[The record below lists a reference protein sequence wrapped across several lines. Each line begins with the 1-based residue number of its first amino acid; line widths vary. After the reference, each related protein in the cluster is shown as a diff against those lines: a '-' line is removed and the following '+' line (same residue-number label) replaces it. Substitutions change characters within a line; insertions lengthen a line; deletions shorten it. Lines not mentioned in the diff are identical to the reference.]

1 MGATSG
7 PAAPVF
13 GSTGLKHRGPM
24 VPRTKVDGNTHP
36 PKGPADAQDV
46 VSLSGERGEVVGVT
60 ASHVPVPWDA
70 AARLAARLLSAPM
83 AVISTGEA
91 LLGTFGFPATCP
103 VRRFGP
109 GGPVSVGDLLTE
121 PGFAGHPLINLGVRS
136 MAAVPVPAGP
146 DRPRR
151 TVTVLDTSARTWV
164 EHDLAALTEV
174 AAMLGSGDNGAESP
188 LSGLLGPPGDEVR
201 TAYAQRGFITA
212 LLDSLQIGVLAVGL
226 DRRPVLF
233 NRMLRRFCGL
243 DEAMPPVEAMAAVG
257 ARLHHLDGRRYRPEE
272 LAVVSALDGHSV
284 NDVEAVLRSPGA
296 PDRYALTNAE
306 PVFGA
311 AGELL
316 GAVSTVRDVTERRRR
331 ERFRDCELE
340 MTRLLAASDRL
351 DQAAPPML
359 QAIGEALDWPHV
371 ALFVVDDVADVL
383 RTAGFWSAPGVYVD
397 DLVPER
403 IPRGDAGPGQVWVT
417 GRPLWI
423 PDLTEPPYT
432 ASPEAHAF
440 ARAAAERGLRASLTV
455 PVCDGDEVLG
465 VLVAL
470 CSTTE
475 YDEFLLTGLLD
486 SVAGQ
491 LGQFLTRMRSRE
503 LTMQLNRARNDF
515 LTLAGHELRTPLT
528 SIISYTTL
536 LTDELD
542 DPDQQQMI
550 GAVRRNVGYLQRI
563 IDELIELTA
572 LESGHHR
579 IQARPVDLATV
590 VATAVEDLR
599 PPADVRIR
607 TEVPDTLILE
617 ADEQRLR
624 QIVDQLLSNAVK
636 YCPGGGDVR
645 VTGFE
650 DGPDVVEL
658 AVADRGIGI
667 PDGDRELL
675 FTRFHRGANAR
686 HTAIPGNGLGLPL
699 VRGLVE
705 AHGGTVHLD
714 PAHHPGTRI
723 VVRLPRHARG

>member
-1 MGATSG
+1 
-7 PAAPVF
+7 
-13 GSTGLKHRGPM
+13 
-24 VPRTKVDGNTHP
+24 
-36 PKGPADAQDV
+36 
-46 VSLSGERGEVVGVT
+46 VT

-70 AARLAARLLSAPM
+70 AARLAARLLGTPM
-83 AVISTGEA
+83 AVISADEA
-91 LLGTFGFPATCP
+91 LLGTFGFPAACP
-103 VRRFGP
+103 VRRFGS

-121 PGFAGHPLINLGVRS
+121 PGFAGHPLITDLGVRS

-164 EHDLAALTEV
+164 EHDLAALAEV
-174 AAMLGSGDNGAESP
+174 AAMLASGEHGTEPA
-188 LSGLLGPPGDEVR
+188 PPGLILH
-201 TAYAQRGFITA
+201 RGFVSA
-212 LLDSLQIGVLAVGL
+212 LLDSLQVGVLAVGS

-243 DEAMPPVEAMAAVG
+243 DDTIPPVEAMAAAG
-257 ARLHHLDGRRYRPEE
+257 TRLRHLDGRPYRPEE
-272 LAVVSALDGHSV
+272 MAVVRALGGHSV
-284 NDVEAVLRSPGA
+284 RDVEAVLRTPGA

-306 PVFGA
+306 PVYGS

-340 MTRLLAASDRL
+340 LTRLLAASDGL
-351 DQAAPPML
+351 DQAAPPL
-359 QAIGEALDWPHV
+359 LRAIGEALDWPHV
-371 ALFVVDDVADVL
+371 ALFVVDEVADVL
-383 RTAGFWSAPGVYVD
+383 RTAAYWSAPGVYVD

-403 IPRGDAGPGQVWVT
+403 IPRGDAGPGLVWASR
-417 GRPLWI
+417 RPLWI
-423 PDLTEPPYT
+423 PDLTDPRFTET
-432 ASPEAHAF
+432 PEAYAF
-440 ARAAAERGLRASLTV
+440 AHAAAERGLRASLTV
-455 PVCDGDEVLG
+455 PVCDGDQVLG
-465 VLVAL
+465 VLCTL
-470 CSTTE
+470 SGTTE
-475 YDEFLLTGLLD
+475 YDEFLLTGLMD
-486 SVAGQ
+486 GVAAQ

-503 LTMQLNRARNDF
+503 LTMQLNRARDDF

-550 GAVRRNVGYLQRI
+550 AAVRRNVGQLQRI
-563 IDELIELTA
+563 IDELLELTA

-579 IQARPVDLATV
+579 IRARPTDLVAV
-590 VATAVEDLR
+590 VESAVQDLR
-599 PPADVRIR
+599 PPVGVRIR
-607 TEVPDTLILE
+607 TELPAGLILD
-617 ADEQRLR
+617 ADEERLR

-636 YCPGGGDVR
+636 YCPTGGDVR
-645 VTGFE
+645 IVAAC

-658 AVADRGIGI
+658 SVADTGIGI
-667 PDGDRELL
+667 PDGDRALL
-675 FTRFHRGANAR
+675 FTRFHRAANAR

-714 PAHHPGTRI
+714 PAYRPGTRI
-723 VVRLPRHARG
+723 VVRLPRHSRG

>member
-1 MGATSG
+1 M
-7 PAAPVF
+7 
-13 GSTGLKHRGPM
+13 
-24 VPRTKVDGNTHP
+24 
-36 PKGPADAQDV
+36 
-46 VSLSGERGEVVGVT
+46 T
-60 ASHVPVPWDA
+60 ASQVQVPWDA
-70 AARLAARLLSAPM
+70 AARLAARLVGTPM

-91 LLGTFGFPATCP
+91 LLGTFGLPAACP
-103 VRRFGP
+103 VRRFGS
-109 GGPVSVGDLLTE
+109 GGPVTVGDLLTE
-121 PGFAGHPLINLGVRS
+121 PGFAGHPLITDLGVRS
-136 MAAVPVPAGP
+136 MAAVPVPAAP
-146 DRPRR
+146 DRPAHR
-151 TVTVLDTSARTWV
+151 VTVLDTSARTWV

-174 AAMLGSGDNGAESP
+174 AAMLGSASPPARLAE
-188 LSGLLGPPGDEVR
+188 
-201 TAYAQRGFITA
+201 TRGFVDA
-212 LLDSLQIGVLAVGL
+212 LLDSLQVGVLAVGA
-226 DRRPVLF
+226 DQRPVLF

-243 DEAMPPVEAMAAVG
+243 DDTTPPVQALAAAG
-257 ARLHHLDGRRYRPEE
+257 SRLRHLDGRPYLPEE
-272 LAVVSALDGHSV
+272 IPVLCALDGRSV
-284 NDVEAVLRSPGA
+284 RDVEAVLRVPGA

-306 PVFGA
+306 PVYGV

-340 MTRLLAASDRL
+340 MTRLLAAADGL
-351 DQAAPPML
+351 EQVAPPL
-359 QAIGEALDWPHV
+359 LRAIGEALDWPHV

-383 RTAGFWSAPGVYVD
+383 RTAGHWSAPGVHVD

-403 IPRGDAGPGQVWVT
+403 IPRGDAGPGFVWST

-423 PDLTEPPYT
+423 PDLTDPRFTET
-432 ASPEAHAF
+432 PEAYAF
-440 ARAAAERGLRASLTV
+440 AHAAAGRGLRASLTV
-455 PVCDGDEVLG
+455 PVCDGDQVLG
-465 VLVAL
+465 VLATL

-486 SVAGQ
+486 GVAAQ

-503 LTMQLNRARNDF
+503 LTMQLNQARNDF

-542 DPDQQQMI
+542 DPDRQQMI
-550 GAVRRNVGYLQRI
+550 AAVRRNVGHLQRI
-563 IDELIELTA
+563 IDELLELTA

-579 IQARPVDLATV
+579 IRARPTDL
-590 VATAVEDLR
+590 TAVVEAAVRDLR
-599 PPADVRIR
+599 PPSGVRVH
-607 TEVPDTLILE
+607 TELPAALVLD
-617 ADEQRLR
+617 ADEERLR
-624 QIVDQLLSNAVK
+624 QIADQLLSNAVK
-636 YCPGGGDVR
+636 YCPGGGDVL
-645 VTGFE
+645 VTAAA

-658 AVADRGIGI
+658 SVADTGIGI

-714 PAHHPGTRI
+714 PAHRPGTRI
-723 VVRLPRHARG
+723 VIRLPRHSRE

>member
-1 MGATSG
+1 M
-7 PAAPVF
+7 
-13 GSTGLKHRGPM
+13 
-24 VPRTKVDGNTHP
+24 
-36 PKGPADAQDV
+36 
-46 VSLSGERGEVVGVT
+46 T

-70 AARLAARLLSAPM
+70 AARLAARLVGTPM
-83 AVISTGEA
+83 AVISAGEA
-91 LLGTFGFPATCP
+91 LLGTFGFPAACP
-103 VRRFGP
+103 VRRFGS

-121 PGFAGHPLINLGVRS
+121 PGFAGHPLITDLGVRS

-164 EHDLAALTEV
+164 DHDLAALAEV
-174 AAMLGSGDNGAESP
+174 AAMLGSGDGVTDSP
-188 LSGLLGPPGDEVR
+188 LAGLVGPAGDETRV
-201 TAYAQRGFITA
+201 AYAQRGFISA
-212 LLDSLQIGVLAVGL
+212 LLDSLQVGVLAVGI

-243 DEAMPPVEAMAAVG
+243 DETMPPMEAMTTVG
-257 ARLHHLDGRRYRPEE
+257 ARLHHLDGRPYRPEE
-272 LAVVSALDGHSV
+272 MAVVCALDGHSV
-284 NDVEAVLRSPGA
+284 RDVEAVLRTPGA

-306 PVFGA
+306 PVYGA

-331 ERFRDCELE
+331 EHFRDCELE
-340 MTRLLAASDRL
+340 MTRLLAASDGL
-351 DQAAPPML
+351 EQAAPPL
-359 QAIGEALDWPHV
+359 LKAIGEALDWPHV

-383 RTAGFWSAPGVYVD
+383 RSAGYWSAPGVYVD
-397 DLVPER
+397 DLVPDR
-403 IPRGDAGPGQVWVT
+403 IPRGDAGPGLVWTT
-417 GRPLWI
+417 GQPLWI
-423 PDLTEPPYT
+423 PDLTDPPYT
-432 ASPEAHAF
+432 ATPEAHAF
-440 ARAAAERGLRASLTV
+440 ARAAADRGLRASLTV

-486 SVAGQ
+486 GVAGQ
-491 LGQFLTRMRSRE
+491 LGQFLTRMHSRE
-503 LTMQLNRARNDF
+503 LTMQLNRARDDF

-536 LTDELD
+536 LTEELD
-542 DPDQQQMI
+542 DPEQQQMI
-550 GAVRRNVGYLQRI
+550 GAVRRNVGHLQRI

-579 IQARPVDLATV
+579 IRARPVDLTRV
-590 VATAVEDLR
+590 VEAAVGELR
-599 PPADVRIR
+599 PPAAVRIH
-607 TEVPDTLILE
+607 TALPETLVLD
-617 ADEQRLR
+617 ADKERLR

-636 YCPGGGDVR
+636 YCPDGGDVR
-645 VTGFE
+645 ISAAE

-658 AVADRGIGI
+658 AVTDRGIGI

-675 FTRFHRGANAR
+675 FTRFHRATNAR

-723 VVRLPRHARG
+723 VVRLPRHSRG

>member
-1 MGATSG
+1 MY
-7 PAAPVF
+7 
-13 GSTGLKHRGPM
+13 GS
-24 VPRTKVDGNTHP
+24 
-36 PKGPADAQDV
+36 
-46 VSLSGERGEVVGVT
+46 
-60 ASHVPVPWDA
+60 
-70 AARLAARLLSAPM
+70 
-83 AVISTGEA
+83 
-91 LLGTFGFPATCP
+91 
-103 VRRFGP
+103 

-121 PGFAGHPLINLGVRS
+121 
-136 MAAVPVPAGP
+136 
-146 DRPRR
+146 
-151 TVTVLDTSARTWV
+151 
-164 EHDLAALTEV
+164 V
-174 AAMLGSGDNGAESP
+174 AAMLGAGNRGADSS
-188 LSGLLGPPGDEVR
+188 LAGLLGATDDEDRV
-201 TAYAQRGFITA
+201 AYVQRGFITA
-212 LLDSLQIGVLAVGL
+212 LLDSLEIGVLAVGL

-233 NRMLRRFCGL
+233 NRVLRRFCGL
-243 DEAMPPVEAMAAVG
+243 DETTTTVEAMAAFG
-257 ARLHHLDGRRYRPEE
+257 ARLHHLDGRRYRPED
-272 LAVVSALDGHSV
+272 LAIVSALDGHSV
-284 NDVEAVLRSPGA
+284 RDVEAVLQSPGA
-296 PDRYALTNAE
+296 PARYALTNAE

-340 MTRLLAASDRL
+340 MTRLLAVADRL
-351 DQAAPPML
+351 DQAAPPL
-359 QAIGEALDWPHV
+359 LKAIGEALDWPHV
-371 ALFVVDDVADVL
+371 ALFVVDDVIDVL

-403 IPRGDAGPGQVWVT
+403 IPRGDAGPGQVWAT

-423 PDLTEPPYT
+423 PDLTDPPYT
-432 ASPEAHAF
+432 ATPAAHAF
-440 ARAAAERGLRASLTV
+440 AHAAAQRGLRASLTV

-465 VLVAL
+465 VLAAL

-486 SVAGQ
+486 GVAGQ

-503 LTMQLNRARNDF
+503 LTMQLNQARNDF

-542 DPDQQQMI
+542 DPDRQQMI
-550 GAVRRNVGYLQRI
+550 GAVIRNVGHLQRI
-563 IDELIELTA
+563 IDELLELTA

-579 IQARPVDLATV
+579 IRAHPVDLTTV
-590 VATAVEDLR
+590 VEAAVEGLR
-599 PPADVRIR
+599 PPAHVRISA
-607 TEVPDTLILE
+607 EVPDALILE

-624 QIVDQLLSNAVK
+624 QIVDQLLSNAIK
-636 YCPGGGDVR
+636 YCPGGGDIRINVA
-645 VTGFE
+645 E

-667 PDGDRELL
+667 PDGDRDLL